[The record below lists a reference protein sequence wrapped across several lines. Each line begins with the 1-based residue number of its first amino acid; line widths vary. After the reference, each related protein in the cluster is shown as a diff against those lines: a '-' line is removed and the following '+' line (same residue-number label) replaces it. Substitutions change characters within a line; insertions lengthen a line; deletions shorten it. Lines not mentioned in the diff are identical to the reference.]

1 MRLRSVAI
9 RTVLAL
15 LLFPAG
21 APAGVQDTSLAERR
35 ARATAL
41 AAEPEATDL
50 AEGLA
55 LLADADPRTR
65 VQAAAYL
72 GAVELEPGGDSTE
85 GRHSALVQLAELDP
99 VLDVRHAGLEALAEV
114 GDAAA
119 VEALASLARSLSPTG
134 RVRAAQLLAGDLY
147 LTSDA
152 ARERLEL
159 AVRGSFAEGAK
170 ALPDDVL
177 AIWLP
182 SYARRLAE
190 RDRGGDLALERAP
203 IVLSL
208 RDPAPHVRIAAE
220 AALEVLLDRLRELER
235 YERAERLLAR
245 LAEDGVATR
254 PLLFARARGL
264 LQEGGVSPT
273 VALSGARRLAQSK
286 GDDDP
291 IEDATWRARAAQLEA
306 GALLALERWDEA
318 EEALERAADLYDG
331 LIARRLDGHGERGAA
346 MQRDA
351 LLARALVEFTVAFR
365 LAAGG
370 ADGDDLTLLQ
380 RLRSAHVLQLRAQL
394 VATDGSVGDLVGLE
408 LLLVSELSPY
418 RLVFAFRPHEA
429 WPAARALDLQ
439 GSLGRSLASI
449 SAREMPGFEPYDK
462 LPGPLADPLGDPRRA
477 NLLAEIGRAEL
488 RALQKAYDRLSAER
502 LKNFD
507 SSRQL
512 ENELASLS
520 FAMRRLR
527 SDLADVPLAERFYDL
542 RQPAAT
548 ALQYAESL
556 RNEGRHEASR
566 EVAERFV
573 EALEEEEL
581 RQQYSWAVR
590 LTAQAELSIGG
601 SYSDAEEPAE
611 AETHLLEA
619 LDLLEG
625 LKTFFDERGAA
636 GAARAVDND
645 IAEALVSLAVNANVK
660 GKDPDKALGF
670 FERAYAIRQ
679 DDFMRV
685 LLACYRAR
693 SGQEAEARELIRGVP
708 ESPRAYY
715 NLACTYA
722 LLGDVGEALRFLEK
736 DFRANRTSA
745 AALEK
750 QKAWA
755 RSDPD
760 LAALQ
765 GDPRFEVLTEPK

>member
-1 MRLRSVAI
+1 MTLHRIAGRAA
-9 RTVLAL
+9 LAL
-15 LLFPAG
+15 LLVSPA
-21 APAGVQDTSLAERR
+21 APAAAQEATLVERR
-35 ARATAL
+35 ARAAAL
-41 AAEPEATDL
+41 VAEPTPADL

-65 VQAAAYL
+65 TQAAAFL
-72 GAVELEPGGDSTE
+72 GAVELVESDNDA
-85 GRHSALVQLAELDP
+85 RRAALVQLAELDP
-99 VLDVRHAGLEALAEV
+99 VLDVRSAGLEALAEV

-119 VEALASLARSLSPTG
+119 VDALASLARTLPPTG

-147 LTSDA
+147 LDSEE
-152 ARERLEL
+152 ARARLEL
-159 AVRGSFAEGAK
+159 AVRGSFAEGA
-170 ALPDDVL
+170 AELPDDVL
-177 AIWLP
+177 AVWLP

-190 RDRGGDLALERAP
+190 RERGGDLALERAP
-203 IVLSL
+203 LVLSL
-208 RDPAPHVRIAAE
+208 RDPAPHVRISAE
-220 AALEVLLDRLRELER
+220 AGLEVLLDRLRELER

-254 PLLFARARGL
+254 PLLFARVRGL

-318 EEALERAADLYDG
+318 AEALERAADLYDG
-331 LIARRLDGHGERGAA
+331 LIARRLDAHGERGAA
-346 MQRDA
+346 RQRDA
-351 LLARALVEFTVAFR
+351 LLARALVEFSEAFR

-370 ADGDDLTLLQ
+370 ADGDDIALLQ
-380 RLRSAHVLQLRAQL
+380 RLRSAHALQLRAQL
-394 VATDGSVGDLVGLE
+394 VATEGSVGDLVGLE

-439 GSLGRSLASI
+439 GVLGRSLASI
-449 SAREMPGFEPYDK
+449 SAREMPGFEPYDE
-462 LPGPLADPLGDPRRA
+462 LPGPFADPLGDPRRA
-477 NLLAEIGRAEL
+477 NLLAEIGLAEL
-488 RALQKAYDRLSAER
+488 RALQKEYDRLSGER
-502 LKNFD
+502 LKNFEG
-507 SSRQL
+507 SRQL
-512 ENELASLS
+512 ENELATLS

-527 SDLADVPLAERFYDL
+527 ADLDNTPLAERFYDL
-542 RQPAAT
+542 RQPAAS
-548 ALQYAESL
+548 ALQYAEGL

-566 EVAERFV
+566 AVAERFV
-573 EALEEEEL
+573 EALEADEL

-590 LTAQAELSIGG
+590 MTAQAELSIGG
-601 SYSDAEEPAE
+601 SFSDAEEPAE
-611 AETHLLEA
+611 AEAHLLEA

-625 LKTFFDERGAA
+625 LKTFFDERGAV

-715 NLACTYA
+715 NLACTYS
-722 LLGDVGEALRFLEK
+722 LLGDLGEALRFLEK